1 VTGYAH
7 TAGGTIE
14 ERLRLRVLDAFGELE
29 GQTSDRQEILYVLTG
44 SGTLELAGETHDL
57 EPDSGV
63 LLLPGEEYAIVG
75 DLRLVAVDAPAERAI
90 HRERVVCRFADRDE
104 ERADAKRTFR
114 VLHEGEL
121 TQFVGIVK
129 PCRAPDHSHPYD
141 EVGYILEGE
150 GLAHIAGEQVPLRAG
165 SCFYLP
171 PGCVHC
177 IENTGPGVMRI
188 MGVFHPAGS
197 PKQRSYQ
204 AAQRSQ
210 AEPGPARGA
219 AGACDAAGS

>member
-1 VTGYAH
+1 MSGYAQ
-7 TAGGTIE
+7 TDGGTIE
-14 ERLRLRVLDAFGELE
+14 ERLRMRVLDVFGELE
-29 GQTSDRQEILYVLTG
+29 GETGDRQEIMYVLNG
-44 SGTLELAGETHDL
+44 SGALELGGETHEL
-57 EPDSGV
+57 EPESGV
-63 LLLPGEEYAIVG
+63 LLLPGERYALTG
-75 DLRLVAVDAPAERAI
+75 DLRVVAVDAPAEEAI
-90 HRERVVCRFADRDE
+90 ERERVVSRFADREE

-114 VLHEGEL
+114 VLHQGEL
-121 TQFVGIVK
+121 TQFVGIVE

-150 GLAHIAGEQVPLRAG
+150 GTAHIGDEQVPLRSG

-197 PKQRSYQ
+197 PKQRSY
-204 AAQRSQ
+204 
-210 AEPGPARGA
+210 
-219 AGACDAAGS
+219 DAAST

>member
-1 VTGYAH
+1 VNGYAR

-14 ERLRLRVLDAFGELE
+14 ERLRLEVVEVDGRLDGKT
-29 GQTSDRQEILYVLTG
+29 GDRQEILYVLSG
-44 SGTLELAGETHDL
+44 SGTLQLDGDRHALD
-57 EPDSGV
+57 PDTGV
-63 LLLPGEEYAIVG
+63 LLLPGEGYALEG
-75 DLRLVAVDAPAERAI
+75 SLRVVSVAAPAEGQTE
-90 HRERVVCRFADRDE
+90 RERVVSRFADREE

-114 VLHEGEL
+114 VLHQGEL
-121 TQFVGIVK
+121 TQFVGIVE

-141 EVGYILEGE
+141 EVGYIVEGQ
-150 GLAHIAGEQVPLRAG
+150 GVAHIGGEQVPLRAG

-197 PKQRSYQ
+197 PRQRSY
-204 AAQRSQ
+204 
-210 AEPGPARGA
+210 
-219 AGACDAAGS
+219 DAATA

>member
-1 VTGYAH
+1 VNGYAR

-14 ERLRLRVLDAFGELE
+14 ERLRLEVVEVDGRLDGET
-29 GQTSDRQEILYVLTG
+29 GDRQEILYVL
-44 SGTLELAGETHDL
+44 SGTGTLQLDGDRHALD
-57 EPDSGV
+57 PDTGV
-63 LLLPGEEYAIVG
+63 LLLPGEGYTLEG
-75 DLRLVAVDAPAERAI
+75 SLRVVSVVAPAEGEIERA
-90 HRERVVCRFADRDE
+90 RVVSRFADREE

-114 VLHEGEL
+114 VLHQGEL
-121 TQFVGIVK
+121 TQFVGIVE

-141 EVGYILEGE
+141 EVGYIVEGQ
-150 GLAHIAGEQVPLRAG
+150 GVAHIGGEQVPLRAG

-197 PKQRSYQ
+197 PRQRSY
-204 AAQRSQ
+204 
-210 AEPGPARGA
+210 
-219 AGACDAAGS
+219 DAATA

>member
-1 VTGYAH
+1 VTGYAR
-7 TAGGTIE
+7 TEGGTID
-14 ERLRLRVLDAFGELE
+14 ERLRMRIVDIAGELE
-29 GQTSDRQEILYVLTG
+29 GDTGDRQEILYVLTG
-44 SGTLELAGETHDL
+44 SGTLELAGESHEL

-63 LLLPGEEYAIVG
+63 LLLPGEEYAVVG
-75 DLRLVAVDAPAERAI
+75 DLRLVAVDAPVEGAI
-90 HRERVVCRFADRDE
+90 ERERVVSRFADREE
-104 ERADAKRTFR
+104 ERADARRTFR
-114 VLHEGEL
+114 VLHQGEL
-121 TQFVGIVK
+121 TQFVGIVE

-150 GLAHIAGEQVPLRAG
+150 GTAHIGDEQVPLRAG

-197 PKQRSYQ
+197 PKQRSY
-204 AAQRSQ
+204 
-210 AEPGPARGA
+210 
-219 AGACDAAGS
+219 DAATE

>member
-1 VTGYAH
+1 MNGYAR

-14 ERLRLRVLDAFGELE
+14 ERLRLEVVEVDGRLDGET
-29 GQTSDRQEILYVLTG
+29 GDRQEILYVLSG
-44 SGTLELAGETHDL
+44 SGTLQLDGDRHALD
-57 EPDSGV
+57 PDTGV
-63 LLLPGEEYAIVG
+63 LLLPGEGYTLEG
-75 DLRLVAVDAPAERAI
+75 SLRVVSVVAPAEGEI
-90 HRERVVCRFADRDE
+90 ERERVVSRFADREE

-114 VLHEGEL
+114 VLHQGEL
-121 TQFVGIVK
+121 TQFVGIVE

-141 EVGYILEGE
+141 EVGYIVEGQ
-150 GLAHIAGEQVPLRAG
+150 GVAHIGGEQVPLRAG

-197 PKQRSYQ
+197 PRQRSY
-204 AAQRSQ
+204 
-210 AEPGPARGA
+210 
-219 AGACDAAGS
+219 DAATA

>member
-1 VTGYAH
+1 MSGYAQ
-7 TAGGTIE
+7 TAAAGID
-14 ERLRLRVLDAFGELE
+14 ERLTLHVLDVAGELE
-29 GQTSDRQEILYVLTG
+29 GETGKRQEILYVLTG
-44 SGTLELAGETHDL
+44 SGTLELAGESHPL
-57 EPDSGV
+57 EPHAGV

-75 DLRLVAVDAPAERAI
+75 DLRLVAVDAPVEGRI
-90 HRERVVCRFADRDE
+90 ERERVVSRFADRDE

-114 VLHEGEL
+114 VLHQGEL
-121 TQFVGIVK
+121 TQFIGIVE

-141 EVGYILEGE
+141 EVGYIVEGE
-150 GLAHIAGEQVPLRAG
+150 GIAHLGSEQVPLRSG

-197 PKQRSYQ
+197 PKQRSY
-204 AAQRSQ
+204 
-210 AEPGPARGA
+210 
-219 AGACDAAGS
+219 DAAGG